1 MIVLVAAVHIVS
13 GVPTGAPRAA
23 CMSLAPQHGSNAPQT
38 TLSPHIVDLSD
49 FNVTLDED
57 TGEIVSI
64 YYNPDVMYTSEL
76 NCVENNSITALTV
89 SIIFSH
95 SGGDRR
101 GNVLGYIQR
110 LSPTR
115 QSLCR

>member
-1 MIVLVAAVHIVS
+1 MACPLHVQVLLAVTVLVAAVHIVS
-13 GVPTGAPRAA
+13 SLPGGAPRAA
-23 CMSLAPQHGSNAPQT
+23 CMSLAPQHGSNAPQP

-49 FNVTLDED
+49 FNVTFDED

-64 YYNPDVMYTSEL
+64 YYNPNAMYASEL

-95 SGGDRR
+95 SAGDRR
-101 GNVLGYIQR
+101 GNVL
-110 LSPTR
+110 
-115 QSLCR
+115 